1 MRVQMRMRTLLGTGL
16 EYYLVVKKLCTFC
29 SSLKSLWEAECKGER
44 VIDLTEEIS
53 RQPRIQAVTWVL
65 LNAFSLIYF
74 ENCEQ
79 ISKNNSKILAVW
91 SEREHA

>member
-1 MRVQMRMRTLLGTGL
+1 M
-16 EYYLVVKKLCTFC
+16 E
-29 SSLKSLWEAECKGER
+29 
-44 VIDLTEEIS
+44 EEIS